1 MDKTLLITGFRS
13 RHDLRFF
20 AKRLNTSVFLHS
32 SRQQIG
38 SKSAKNTVIYRG
50 FGIVTGKTLRKNC
63 INTNVSASRSG
74 QNTAIYIFCSV
85 LCLPRFLDATATTA
99 TTATAATAATTA
111 ATATTTAATTTT
123 TTTNYYYYHYYY

>member
-63 INTNVSASRSG
+63 INANVSASRSG

-85 LCLPRFLDATATTA
+85 PCLPRFLDATATATA

-123 TTTNYYYYHYYY
+123 NYYYYYHYYYY